1 MAQRRGQGAFEYIL
15 MLSGVLLVVITTVYM
30 MQGSVAQAD
39 NTLDAQMK
47 SAGIA
52 LDPSYYTPGAKPQFL
67 PSAPADGSGS
77 TTRPNISALITVK
90 DAQLTELKYNWNGT
104 NYTIYDQSLALALN
118 FDDTTNAGDTAA
130 KAVDVST
137 YGNNGEIYGNTQ
149 LLLHMD
155 EGSGSTVYDES
166 SFHNNGVLSS
176 TSWNATGKSG
186 SGINGRG
193 AGGSISISNS
203 ASLNFGTN
211 SFSVEMWGV
220 FYNYTYPMD
229 SFMMKKTNAC
239 YNGAGN
245 TGWSFGGSYNANG
258 IMVCYNDGTRY
269 VSTALVMD
277 SGYQP
282 AQLLGRWTHLVIVYD
297 RSSKRIRAFVNGIK
311 QTNEVDIS
319 SVTGSVSNTNPL
331 TIGYNYGWMT
341 NGTLDE
347 VMIAN
352 RTLSASEVLARY
364 KAGRAKPASWDPD
377 GKWNGA
383 MNFDGVDDY
392 VNCGNATNLRLNSN
406 FSIGFW
412 AKRAGPTGAS
422 CPGIMIKGDSSSANG
437 YLIFSDD
444 ATGLLYLKRNN
455 AQQPWGA
462 YLGANWQH
470 FAATYDST
478 LGRAYLYANGAR
490 TQTWTVA
497 FPASSGTAPL
507 RIAMGDS
514 RPINGSLDEVRVWN
528 RMLSSDEVA
537 MQYKTSLNK
546 YTPNAWFF
554 DFRNETL
561 PTGTYNYTVYTSGG
575 YRKEGASE
583 TRTVRYCQV
592 PWPC

>member
-1 MAQRRGQGAFEYIL
+1 
-15 MLSGVLLVVITTVYM
+15 
-30 MQGSVAQAD
+30 
-39 NTLDAQMK
+39 
-47 SAGIA
+47 
-52 LDPSYYTPGAKPQFL
+52 
-67 PSAPADGSGS
+67 
-77 TTRPNISALITVK
+77 
-90 DAQLTELKYNWNGT
+90 
-104 NYTIYDQSLALALN
+104 
-118 FDDTTNAGDTAA
+118 
-130 KAVDVST
+130 
-137 YGNNGEIYGNTQ
+137 
-149 LLLHMD
+149 
-155 EGSGSTVYDES
+155 
-166 SFHNNGVLSS
+166 
-176 TSWNATGKSG
+176 
-186 SGINGRG
+186 
-193 AGGSISISNS
+193 
-203 ASLNFGTN
+203 
-211 SFSVEMWGV
+211 
-220 FYNYTYPMD
+220 
-229 SFMMKKTNAC
+229 
-239 YNGAGN
+239 
-245 TGWSFGGSYNANG
+245 
-258 IMVCYNDGTRY
+258 
-269 VSTALVMD
+269 
-277 SGYQP
+277 
-282 AQLLGRWTHLVIVYD
+282 
-297 RSSKRIRAFVNGIK
+297 
-311 QTNEVDIS
+311 
-319 SVTGSVSNTNPL
+319 
-331 TIGYNYGWMT
+331 
-341 NGTLDE
+341 
-347 VMIAN
+347 MIAN

-392 VNCGNATNLRLNSN
+392 VNCGNATNLRLNGN